1 MRLANQL
8 IPASRVVGGVNRG
21 RSATE
26 LIAGLDADVRPAAQA
41 LAMHALRHLG
51 AAQWARLRLAA
62 RAPPPEVDALL
73 LVSLALLW
81 PQREGEAGE
90 VYTPHTV
97 VDQAVE
103 AARVIAPA
111 SAGFVNAVLRRF
123 VRERDALVTA
133 ALEDPQVRLG
143 HPRWWIDRVAKDWPA
158 QRDELLRQARLQ
170 PPMTLR
176 VNLARI
182 GIDDYVRRLAEAGHA
197 ARSVH
202 TLGPRADGPGAALVL
217 ERPCPVSALPGF
229 DQGWVSVQD
238 AAAQVAAP
246 LLLQGLP
253 RGQGLRVLDACAAP
267 GGKTAHLLEIDSS
280 LELTALDNDASR
292 LARVHDNL
300 ERLGLASPKVRV
312 VCGDVGAP
320 KAEKTTASSP
330 PSSGWWDGRP
340 FDAILLDAPCT
351 ASGIVRR
358 HPDIPWLRRPG
369 DIDTLARTQ
378 ARLLDAC
385 LSLLAPGGCVVYA
398 TCSIF
403 RAEGQAQIDA
413 LMQRHGS
420 RAPKLD
426 PASPGHLLPLPENKS
441 DAATHDGF
449 FYARLT
455 T

>member
-1 MRLANQL
+1 MRLATQL
-8 IPASRVVGGVNRG
+8 IPASRVVGGVKRG

-51 AAQWARLRLAA
+51 AAQWARQRLAA

-81 PQREGEAGE
+81 PLREGEAGE
-90 VYTPHTV
+90 VYTPHMV

-123 VRERDALVTA
+123 VRERDALVTP

-158 QRDELLRQARLQ
+158 QRDELLRQARLP
-170 PPMTLR
+170 PPMALR

-182 GIDDYVRRLAEAGHA
+182 SVDDYVRRLAEAGLVARRVHA
-197 ARSVH
+197 
-202 TLGPRADGPGAALVL
+202 LGPRAGSPGAALVL
-217 ERPCPVSALPGF
+217 EHPCPVSALPGF

-246 LLLQGLP
+246 LLLHGLP
-253 RGQGLRVLDACAAP
+253 RGVGLRVLDACAAP
-267 GGKTAHLLEIDSS
+267 GGKTAHLLEIDPS
-280 LELTALDNDASR
+280 LELTAVDNDASR
-292 LARVHDNL
+292 LTRVHQNL
-300 ERLGLASPKVRV
+300 DRLGLASPKVCV
-312 VCGDVGAP
+312 VCGDVGSP
-320 KAEKTTASSP
+320 KADASASSAG
-330 PSSGWWDGRP
+330 SGWWDGKP

-369 DIDTLARTQ
+369 DVDALARTQ

-385 LSLLAPGGCVVYA
+385 LGLLAPGGCIVYA

-413 LMQRHGS
+413 LMQRHGT
-420 RAPKLD
+420 RAPEVH
-426 PASPGHLLPLPENKS
+426 PASPGHLLPLPENEG